1 MYPESPTPRLFQQQY
16 TPAFMSRW
24 DELIDWEGRKRS
36 ENGFFEQVLSDAGAQ
51 TALDIACG
59 TRYHTVTLSLNGF
72 GVSGS
77 DGSTEM
83 LAKAKKNAAAH
94 GVGHIQFRESEWAA
108 LTRAFPGGQ

>member
-1 MYPESPTPRLFQQQY
+1 MYPESPTPRLFQQQN
-16 TPAFMSRW
+16 TAAFMSRW
-24 DELIDWEGRKRS
+24 DELIDWEGRKRL

-72 GVSGS
+72 GVPGS

-94 GVGHIQFRESEWAA
+94 GVGHIQFRES
-108 LTRAFPGGQ
+108 